1 MKICQLCAVDFTL
14 KKFILPLVDA
24 QLNAG
29 HDVVCVCSKGHYTKD
44 LKDDG
49 YSIESISISRS
60 FNIFMHISSVFKLYK
75 FLKRNSF
82 DVLHVHTPVAAMIG
96 RLAGFLARV
105 PLVIYTAHG
114 FYFHE
119 NMNTFQKSFFVSL
132 EFIFGLITDVVFTQ
146 SEEDALSARQY
157 KIGSK
162 EHIYAIGNGVDIRKF
177 DPLKQYNSQD
187 LRKSLNIPQDS
198 FVIGVICRLVKE
210 KGIDEFL
217 TAAQEINLTNK
228 NCHFLIIGERQVH
241 DHAQGIEESIK
252 SAEITLGKN
261 LILTGYRSDIPEL
274 LKIMD
279 LYILPSWREGM
290 PRSIIEAMMMNLPVI
305 ATDIRGSR
313 EEVIHNQTGLLV
325 PVRSPHLLA
334 KAMKQLIDNPN
345 LAKNMGESGRNRALK
360 YYDETKVVGLQL
372 DILNKYSDKIK
383 LNGS

>member
-24 QLNAG
+24 QINAG
-29 HDVVCVCSKGHYTKD
+29 HDVVCVCSEGQYTKD
-44 LKDDG
+44 LRDVG

-60 FNIFMHISSVFKLYK
+60 FNIFRHISSVFKLYQ

-119 NMNTFQKSFFVSL
+119 NMNLLQKSFFISL

-146 SEEDALSARQY
+146 SEEDAHSARQY
-157 KIGSK
+157 KIRPK
-162 EHIYAIGNGVDIRKF
+162 KHIYAIGNGVDIRKF
-177 DPLKQYNSQD
+177 DPSQKYNSQE
-187 LRKSLNIPQDS
+187 LRKSLSIPQDS

-217 TAAQEINLTNK
+217 KAAQEINLTNK
-228 NCHFLIIGERQVH
+228 NCHFLIVGERQAH
-241 DHAQGIEESIK
+241 DHAQGIEDSIK
-252 SAEITLGKN
+252 SAEKALGKN
-261 LILTGYRSDIPEL
+261 LILTGYRSDIPQL

-279 LYILPSWREGM
+279 LYVLPSWREGM
-290 PRSIIEAMMMNLPVI
+290 PRSIIEAMMMSLPVL

-325 PVRSPHLLA
+325 PVRSPCLLA
-334 KAMKQLIDNPN
+334 KAMTQLINNPK
-345 LAKNMGESGRNRALK
+345 LAKNMGENGRKRALK
-360 YYDETKVVGLQL
+360 YYDEKKVIDLQL
-372 DILNKYSDKIK
+372 DIINRYSDKLK
-383 LNGS
+383 FN